1 MAYANIVQINC
12 ADKKEAFCRMRDFIC
27 KRNGT
32 YDYSANGIGWTLWD
46 SSYATDENNP
56 AINDWF
62 VIKSAGES
70 TKEDLYFKFTWTSGY
85 IVVFGFQAWN
95 PTAHTGG
102 NQYNTINY
110 NYTVSES
117 LVPQLWVYGDLDS
130 VFICTKA
137 AADTDVRY
145 TIFGKAQKPWEYL
158 DDQVAICSSA
168 LTAGNDVEI
177 TVDSV
182 PAGWAVGRQV
192 FIRTTHTDATA
203 TVKIEKITIKTLAGL
218 VITADLVNSYTAN
231 SKLTDHVGY
240 FCNYSASALGT
251 AYLLI
256 DAAGAVGTGTT
267 TISFDSAVAGTNND
281 PGSYETRYGMA
292 EVSLNAYNGHAGKIK
307 NMYSVALGTLAL
319 FDVLEEADGTQW
331 RYIKVYYATY
341 YVFKEV

>member
-1 MAYANIVQINC
+1 MYANIVQINC

-32 YDYSANGIGWTLWD
+32 YDYSTTGIGWTLWD
-46 SSYATDENNP
+46 SSYAADENNP

-70 TKEDLYFKFTWTSGY
+70 TKEDLYFRFTWTNGY
-85 IVVFGFQAWN
+85 IAIAGFQAWN

-102 NQYNTINY
+102 NQYNTVTT
-110 NYTVSES
+110 NYTVAES

-130 VFICTKA
+130 VFVATKA
-137 AADTDVRY
+137 DADTDVRFS
-145 TIFGKAQKPWEYL
+145 TFGKSQKPWAYL
-158 DDQVAICSSA
+158 DDQVATCSSA
-168 LTAGNDVEI
+168 LTAGSDVSI
-177 TVDSV
+177 TVDTV

-203 TVKIEKITIKTLAGL
+203 TVKTEKITIKTLAGTT
-218 VITADLVNSYTAN
+218 ITADLTNSYTAN

-240 FCNYSASALGT
+240 FCNSSASALGT
-251 AYLLI
+251 GNLLI
-256 DAAGAVGTGTT
+256 DAAGTVGTGSTS
-267 TISFDSAVAGTNND
+267 ISYDSAVAGTNND
-281 PGSYETRYGMA
+281 PGGYEDRYGMA
-292 EVSLNAYNGHAGKIK
+292 EAGLGGTNGFIGKIK
-307 NMYSVALGTLAL
+307 NVYKVALGALAL

-331 RYIKVYYATY
+331 RYIKVYSATY